1 MFHNLLN
8 MFSNKDPL
16 FEGVEGDTA
25 ATDTAATDTAATDT
39 ATTDTA
45 TTDTAT
51 TDTATTDTA
60 TTDTATTDTAATD
73 TATTDTETTDNNTGD
88 KSNKF
93 TLLLNKFLNKDNL
106 KMLVAFLSLFVVL
119 YVVMGVYFRIFG
131 MESQNSLVSS
141 TNLIILF
148 VITIAGFN
156 KYYHMSDDKKNNI
169 TDTLYTTF
177 KTNIKDIETTF
188 GLIVLLG
195 FIIGLKRILHL
206 PTPEGN
212 SSFVLDI
219 SNFLLWVVLLL
230 NIIVIFCIDLL
241 NIPVF
246 RVLEDTVNSILY
258 GKIINDEDI
267 TPEDITPEDIT
278 SDATKMNDIKPEDI
292 TSDATNTNDIVPQPA
307 EEVFNVS
314 NNLYSFDDAPHVC
327 SALGA
332 RLASYDEIEDA
343 YNKGADWCSYGWSQN
358 QMGFFPTQKDTWQK
372 LQSNN
377 AMKNSCGRPGVN
389 GGYIPNNKMKLGVNC
404 YGIKPQA
411 SELDKERM
419 KTSNIVPRTSKDVVA
434 ERKIAFWKDNADK
447 MLNLNPHNKGDWSSY

>member
-45 TTDTAT
+45 A

-73 TATTDTETTDNNTGD
+73 TAATDTDTETTDNNTGD

-267 TPEDITPEDIT
+267 TPEDITSIL
-278 SDATKMNDIKPEDI
+278 
-292 TSDATNTNDIVPQPA
+292 
-307 EEVFNVS
+307 F
-314 NNLYSFDDAPHVC
+314 
-327 SALGA
+327 
-332 RLASYDEIEDA
+332 
-343 YNKGADWCSYGWSQN
+343 
-358 QMGFFPTQKDTWQK
+358 
-372 LQSNN
+372 
-377 AMKNSCGRPGVN
+377 
-389 GGYIPNNKMKLGVNC
+389 
-404 YGIKPQA
+404 
-411 SELDKERM
+411 
-419 KTSNIVPRTSKDVVA
+419 
-434 ERKIAFWKDNADK
+434 
-447 MLNLNPHNKGDWSSY
+447 